1 MVFMTRSCRRFGSW
15 KLIRSW
21 EGGAGLV
28 PGNRGSW
35 YLEEERTRHGSGKV
49 IGSRRRRVAWCLT
62 DGFEGGGRG
71 GLTRKVPLSTII
83 DSFTTTL
90 IFLKQ
95 VSRHSRRDTA

>member
-1 MVFMTRSCRRFGSW
+1 MVFMTRSVVFPERSRWLKSPCRGFGSW

-62 DGFEGGGRG
+62 D
-71 GLTRKVPLSTII
+71 
-83 DSFTTTL
+83 
-90 IFLKQ
+90 
-95 VSRHSRRDTA
+95 